1 MTFLGHIVVSCH
13 CLLWPQRLNAERMNI
28 AAVELT
34 KWLLKRYLWAEEG
47 HAVKCHNSWK
57 LKKTQPLIL
66 TQQTELWFNNCSA
79 QSMRNTT
86 VHFPHLWHCNICY
99 KVLVCRHVKQLLG
112 GCLQGFMDK
121 SSCGF
126 DKGFRAALILQP
138 SKQHKKRRH
147 TGSLGRVC
155 CYVSS
160 GPFWSKHPW
169 RGSSSMMPHLQYG
182 VNMARWMNIKWFLH
196 FFCCCF

>member
-1 MTFLGHIVVSCH
+1 MSHFMK
-13 CLLWPQRLNAERMNI
+13 A
-28 AAVELT
+28 
-34 KWLLKRYLWAEEG
+34 K
-47 HAVKCHNSWK
+47 
-57 LKKTQPLIL
+57 KKTQPLIL
-66 TQQTELWFNNCSA
+66 TQQTELWFNSCSA

-86 VHFPHLWHCNICY
+86 VHFPHLWHCNIRY
-99 KVLVCRHVKQLLG
+99 KVLVCRHVSQLLG
-112 GCLQGFMDK
+112 GRLQGFMDK

-126 DKGFRAALILQP
+126 DKGFRAALILQL

-182 VNMARWMNIKWFLH
+182 VNTARWMNIKWFLH
-196 FFCCCF
+196 FFAVVFNTQETRQYPLSSFTHSLQVVGALLSSILLVPDQPGLPLSL